1 MLASQELHFAAVV
14 LQAAEAGSWWL
25 NMWSLACVCCLQ
37 LSVLQTADEGK
48 GPAAFQMLQYIKLQ
62 LDPQV
67 GCRMVPAHG
76 RYHTTAAGRQ
86 AGWTSARAYR

>member
-1 MLASQELHFAAVV
+1 MHMQ
-14 LQAAEAGSWWL
+14 L
-25 NMWSLACVCCLQ
+25 NVCTPACVWCLQ

-67 GCRMVPAHG
+67 GRRVLPGHMVVP
-76 RYHTTAAGRQ
+76 TD
-86 AGWTSARAYR
+86 